1 MKNNI
6 GRKSE
11 EVYWILQYGTPKRKI
26 THQEILANPELIE
39 RPVFFL
45 STGRCGTKWFA
56 TVLDL
61 DRTVKANHEPI
72 PTFSMQ
78 NNFVYRMWKDER
90 VPLEVKL
97 DTMENIFTAGRE
109 QHLRYSYKSE
119 KRYIETN
126 NQLTFFAPGL
136 ARMFPD
142 AQFVHLYRHPGEF
155 VRSGMRR
162 GWFDHNEPATLKIIR
177 PQSDAGV
184 PWDSYSQIQK
194 IAWVWKETNLFIERF
209 FQDLEE
215 DQKFLFDFNEK
226 SFGTVR
232 KMVDFLGVDLSDQ
245 QIKKKLDV
253 RLNHQT
259 TGEVDRYEDWEEGR
273 KEELRGICGEL
284 AERYGDMV

>member
-56 TVLDL
+56 IVYVLV
-61 DRTVKANHEPI
+61 RTVKVNYETI
-72 PTFSMQ
+72 TTFSMH
-78 NNFVYRMWKDER
+78 NYYVYRMWKDER

-109 QHLRYSYKSE
+109 QNLRYSYKSE

-209 FQDLEE
+209 LMDLDE
-215 DQKFLFDFNEK
+215 DRKFRFDFNEK
-226 SFGTVR
+226 SLKSVNEL
-232 KMVDFLGVDLSDQ
+232 VDFL
-245 QIKKKLDV
+245 KLDIPEKNIASKMDKKV
-253 RLNHQT
+253 NRQKVS
-259 TGEVDRYEDWEEGR
+259 EFPKYEDWTD
-273 KEELRGICGEL
+273 KQKMELIEICGDL
-284 AERYGDMV
+284 AERYQYVL